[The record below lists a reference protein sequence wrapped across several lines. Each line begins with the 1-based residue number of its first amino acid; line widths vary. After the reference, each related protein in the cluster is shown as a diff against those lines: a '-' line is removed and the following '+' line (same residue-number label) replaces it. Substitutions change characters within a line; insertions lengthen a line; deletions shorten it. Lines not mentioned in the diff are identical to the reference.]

1 MALLLKNAHVID
13 PQVGL
18 NETADILIR
27 DGKIVEI
34 GKGLSLEKGV
44 ERDLAGKIFKRFET
58 FADDDHTPSEALADV
73 RWGFARFGGTCTVLS
88 GLSEKEA
95 LDMEKKGDVGA
106 NTPNGKAGAEQHPEA
121 PAESPVDLAHR
132 AAAAA
137 RRSHVQMEDAA
148 THLARH

>member
-1 MALLLKNAHVID
+1 MSDLVF
-13 PQVGL
+13 
-18 NETADILIR
+18 ETP
-27 DGKIVEI
+27 
-34 GKGLSLEKGV
+34 
-44 ERDLAGKIFKRFET
+44 RDLAGKVFKRFET

-95 LDMEKKGDVGA
+95 LDMEKKGDVGV
-106 NTPNGKAGAEQHPEA
+106 NTPNREPGAERRPEA
-121 PAESPVDLAHR
+121 SAESPVDLAHR